1 MAAQTLIALWSE
13 AHDWQLG
20 KQAGR
25 QGLVAKPPKASV

>member
-25 QGLVAKPPKASV
+25 QGLVAKPLKA